1 MERLLGCG
9 TGLRG
14 AVQPGAALREAL
26 SPQPAQVAPAK
37 HGDLLADEASSK
49 SSEPSVMGHSY
60 DVSSSSSTWRFL
72 VSAQLEGETS
82 ESSDDQAR
90 RVRLQ
95 ESLQSARFHT
105 CPILMVE

>member
-1 MERLLGCG
+1 
-9 TGLRG
+9 
-14 AVQPGAALREAL
+14 
-26 SPQPAQVAPAK
+26 
-37 HGDLLADEASSK
+37 
-49 SSEPSVMGHSY
+49 MGHSY

-82 ESSDDQAR
+82 ESSDDQAL

>member
-1 MERLLGCG
+1 MVR
-9 TGLRG
+9 
-14 AVQPGAALREAL
+14 PGPALRDAQ
-26 SPQPAQVAPAK
+26 SPQPAQVAPAE

-90 RVRLQ
+90 RARLQ
-95 ESLQSARFHT
+95 EILQSARFHT
-105 CPILMVE
+105 FPVLMVE